1 MDDPTTAPCG
11 LRISDA
17 DFAKLKAG
25 FRPRNQDD
33 KWIITATAADE
44 SESESGT
51 ISLHVARASIRKDY
65 FVLTIKPIDS
75 SSGIGSGA
83 EIEAI
88 TWECGLER
96 HVGDPPLPKEEAQRL
111 VLAIIKG
118 KTKCDFDAL
127 PEDYFPD
134 P

>member
-88 TWECGLER
+88 TWEAGFQILVGER
-96 HVGDPPLPKEEAQRL
+96 ITKEEAQRL